1 MERGEKMKIVLA
13 AVNAKF
19 IHSSLAIRDLRA
31 YAEAHCSDGQD
42 SVIELAEYTI
52 NQLPDRVLAD
62 LYLRHP
68 DVIAFSCYIW
78 NTEYVSSLLPDLHQI
93 LPQAELWLGGPEVSY
108 DASQVLRRFP
118 FLRGVMA
125 GEGEITFTRLADAY
139 ALAEK
144 NGQLPELASI
154 RGIVYRRDNCLNP
167 LKKREQEG
175 NQTSLDKEKEAE
187 VTENPPAEVPDLDEI
202 PFFYGDCDPDGR
214 KILEEFDH
222 RIIYYE
228 SSRGCP
234 FRCSYCLSSI
244 GKRVRFR
251 SLELVKKELQFFLD
265 AGVPQVKFVDRT
277 FNCDHAHASAIWQY
291 IQEHD
296 NGITNFHFEIEAELL
311 TQEEIRLLS
320 GMRPGLVQLE
330 IGVQSVNPKTLRA
343 ISRPQNIDHI
353 RQIVSKIHAAG
364 NIHQHLDLIAG
375 LPEENLES
383 FAGSFDEVYRMRPQQ
398 LQMGFLKLLKGSAL
412 YRDAEKF
419 GIVCRERAPYE
430 VIRTKWLSYVDVLRL
445 KGIEEMVEVYYNS
458 WQFGTTMRV
467 LTEQDG
473 SPFHV
478 YSSLADYYSKHKL
491 TEICL
496 SRPERFE
503 ALRGFTAEQDPE
515 HEALYR
521 ELLVLD
527 LYLRENS
534 RSRPDW
540 ARDLTA
546 YREIFRRYCR
556 EEMGMKPD
564 RRMAHGD
571 VFLPETLTA
580 AGMISP
586 DGPEQKT
593 RTGGPIPVMFDYR
606 NRDPLTGNAKVI
618 LLSEG
623 TA

>member
-1 MERGEKMKIVLA
+1 MKTVLA

-19 IHSSLAIRDLRA
+19 IHSSLAVRDLKA
-31 YAEAHCSDGQD
+31 FAECRRNEPET
-42 SVIELAEYTI
+42 VIELAEYTI
-52 NQLPDRVLAD
+52 NEQQDRVLAD
-62 LYLRHP
+62 LYRRHP

-78 NTEYVSSLLPDLHQI
+78 NIEYITALLGDLHRILPD
-93 LPQAELWLGGPEVSY
+93 AELWLGGPEVSY
-108 DASQVLRRFP
+108 DAAQVLREFP
-118 FLRGVMA
+118 VLRGVMA
-125 GEGEITFTRLADAY
+125 GEGEITFSCLLDAY
-139 ALAEK
+139 KASAR
-144 NGQLPELASI
+144 GGSAPELAGV
-154 RGIVYRRDNCLNP
+154 RGIVYRSGRRKD
-167 LKKREQEG
+167 
-175 NQTSLDKEKEAE
+175 SKEEIHI
-187 VTENPPAEVPDLDEI
+187 NPPAELPDLDEI
-202 PFFYGDCDPDGR
+202 PFFY
-214 KILEEFDH
+214 EERDHSGKETLRAFDH

-234 FRCSYCLSSI
+234 FCCSYCLSSI

-251 SLELVKKELQFFLD
+251 SLALVKRELQFFLD

-343 ISRPQNIDHI
+343 ISRPQNIDHL

-383 FAGSFDEVYRMRPQQ
+383 FARSFDEVYRMRPQQ

-430 VIRTKWLSYVDVLRL
+430 VIRTKWLSYDDVLRL

-467 LTEQDG
+467 LTKQDG

-503 ALRGFTAEQDPE
+503 ALRGFTAEEDPE

-564 RRMAHGD
+564 RRMVHGD
-571 VFLPETLTA
+571 VFLPETLIA
-580 AGMISP
+580 AGMISL